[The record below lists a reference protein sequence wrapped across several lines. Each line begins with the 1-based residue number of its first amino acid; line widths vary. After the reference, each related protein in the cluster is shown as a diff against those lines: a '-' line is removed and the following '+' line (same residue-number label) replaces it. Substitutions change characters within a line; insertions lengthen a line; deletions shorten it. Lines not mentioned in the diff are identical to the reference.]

1 MLKNMMGNYLSS
13 IIFLIIAGIS
23 SGTLLKFLIPRL
35 KYIKL
40 VDIPNE
46 RSSHKKIKVNGGGI
60 AFILVTLIGS
70 FLKGNPELLALIPIA
85 VIGLIDDKFKI
96 SSLFRFFAQASTVV
110 FLLND
115 SIFYESLKTNNLLLN
130 SIIFI
135 FLVIFGI
142 GLINCINFMDGLDGL
157 VGSSTIPAILFGSIS
172 FYDSGFLLVG
182 ALLGFLFWN
191 WYPSKVFMGDTG
203 SLFIGSF
210 LCFLIFKSPEINIG
224 FSIIFL
230 LSPLILDTGTT
241 IIKRFMNKENIFIS
255 HKSHLYQRLQQKGL
269 THSKVSLIY
278 FYSTLFLF
286 FIAIFKGVLSLLLG
300 TFLICIIG
308 LYLNNNFLKN

>member
-1 MLKNMMGNYLSS
+1 MMSNFLSS
-13 IIFLIIAGIS
+13 ILIIVIAGIA
-23 SGTLLKFLIPRL
+23 SGTLLKFLIPKL
-35 KYIKL
+35 YFIKL
-40 VDIPNE
+40 FDIPNE

-70 FLKGNPELLALIPIA
+70 FLRGNFELITLTPLA

-96 SSLFRFFAQASTVV
+96 SSLFRFFAQAVTVV

-130 SIIFI
+130 IIIFI
-135 FLVIFGI
+135 FLVIFGV

-157 VGSSTIPAILFGSIS
+157 VGSSTIPAILLGSIS
-172 FYDSGFLLVG
+172 FYNSGFLLVG

-210 LCFLIFKSPEINIG
+210 LCFLIFKSPELNIG
-224 FSIIFL
+224 LSIIFL

-269 THSKVSLIY
+269 SHSKVSLIY
-278 FYSTLFLF
+278 FWATLFLF

-300 TFLICIIG
+300 TSIICIIG